1 VGPDNPNHGDLS
13 TGVSIVTHTL
23 EGTGQYTVLVLGIC
37 LRMMKG
43 DAKGVMEDEVVLKT
57 SLSHTLS

>member
-1 VGPDNPNHGDLS
+1 MRVS
-13 TGVSIVTHTL
+13 TVTHTP
-23 EGTGQYTVLVLGIC
+23 EGMGQYAVPDVR

-43 DAKGVMEDEVVLKT
+43 DAKGMMKDEVVLKT